1 MRDDLPRRLAE
12 GLSRAASAR
21 NATTTIAPALA
32 YGRHH
37 GPAPAGA
44 RRAAVA
50 VVWLRRDD
58 GSWWLPLT
66 LRPRFL
72 RHHGGQICF
81 PGGMIEPGETPH
93 QAALREFHEELGHA
107 PVEPRYCGDLAPIY
121 VYASNNLVY
130 PVVYT
135 ADAPRSPWDPDPAEV
150 ERVIELPLQTLR
162 GDGEALRDTRS
173 RQIVRD
179 QAIVGEYQFDSVAY
193 RVGDDLIWG
202 ATAILI
208 HQLEA
213 MVAARQQTALES
225 Q

>member
-1 MRDDLPRRLAE
+1 MQDELTRRLAE
-12 GLSRAASAR
+12 GLSHATSAR
-21 NATTTIAPALA
+21 NATTTVAPALA

-81 PGGMIEPGETPH
+81 PGGMIEAGETPR
-93 QAALREFHEELGHA
+93 QAALREFQEELGHA
-107 PVEPRYCGDLAPIY
+107 PVDPWYCGDLAPIY
-121 VYASNNLVY
+121 VYASNNIVF
-130 PVVYT
+130 PIVYT
-135 ADAPRSPWDPDPAEV
+135 AAAPPAPWEPDPAEV
-150 ERVIELPLQTLR
+150 ERVIELPLDTLL
-162 GDGEALRDTRS
+162 GGGEAMRDTRR

-179 QAIVGEYQFDSVAY
+179 QAVVGEYRFDSVAY

-213 MVAARQQTALES
+213 MVAAGRRTALEP

>member
-1 MRDDLPRRLAE
+1 MQDELTRRLAE
-12 GLSRAASAR
+12 GLSRATSAR
-21 NATTTIAPALA
+21 NATTTVAPALA

-37 GPAPAGA
+37 GPVPAGA

-81 PGGMIEPGETPH
+81 PGGMIEAGETPH
-93 QAALREFHEELGHA
+93 QAALREFEEELGHA
-107 PVEPRYCGDLAPIY
+107 PVVPRYCGDLAPIY
-121 VYASNNLVY
+121 VYASNNIVY
-130 PVVYT
+130 PIVYT
-135 ADAPRSPWDPDPAEV
+135 ADAPHAPWSPAPAEV
-150 ERVIELPLQTLR
+150 ERVIEFPLTSLC
-162 GDGEALRDTRS
+162 GDSEAIRDTRR

-179 QAIVGEYQFDSVAY
+179 QAVVGEYRFDSVAY

-213 MVAARQQTALES
+213 MVAGRHQTVLKS